1 MNYLIKAAL
10 LLAIGAIVSSNV
22 NAHSEGHNDDLAWSY
37 LVPLTVEK
45 YGIGARPAGSDAER
59 KAAKW
64 LTKQWKAQGYTV
76 QSLPFDYRLRGKD
89 YSSQNLVVDIK
100 GNNKGTLIIGAHYD
114 STGHNHGSLGATDNA
129 SGMAALLALSTNL
142 YKKKLPF
149 NVRLVAFGAEEV
161 GIQGAKVYV
170 NDQLKDK
177 KDVIGMIN
185 LDTIIGG
192 DNLYVHSAHT
202 KPYECKDI
210 KNVSY
215 NSDVQ
220 IRDGLI
226 AISKGLSKSNNHSL
240 HPAYDGYPEGVTG
253 SWSDHFPFACA
264 GIPIAYMEATNFS
277 INGYIGNDGYSQ
289 TTSKELWDCFDEKN
303 NTACDRKNEKS
314 WGMIWHTRFD
324 RLDTLE
330 PVMHDRLVKQLQQNV
345 DVLTQFVLTA
355 DKYIK

>member
-1 MNYLIKAAL
+1 MNFQVKTAL
-10 LLAIGAIVSSNV
+10 LLIISGIIFFNV
-22 NAHSEGHNDDLAWSY
+22 NAHSQGHKDDLAWSY

-59 KAAKW
+59 KAANW
-64 LTKQWKAQGYTV
+64 LTKQWETQGYKV
-76 QSLPFDYRLRGKD
+76 QALPFDYHLSGKN
-89 YSSQNLVVDIK
+89 YSSQNLVVDIVGK
-100 GNNKGTLIIGAHYD
+100 TDKTLIIGAHYD
-114 STGHNHGSLGATDNA
+114 STGDHNGSLGATDNA
-129 SGMAALLALSTNL
+129 SGMAALLTLSNNL
-142 YKKKLPF
+142 YKKVLPF
-149 NVRLVAFGAEEV
+149 NVRLIAFGAEEV

-170 NDQLKDK
+170 NEQFKDK
-177 KDVIGMIN
+177 NSVIGMIN

-210 KNVSY
+210 NNANY
-215 NSDVQ
+215 NSDTH

-226 AISKGLSKSNNHSL
+226 AISKTLSKSNYHSL
-240 HPAYDGYPEGVTG
+240 HPAFDGYPEGVTG
-253 SWSDHFPFACA
+253 SWSDHFPFACS
-264 GIPIAYMEATNFS
+264 GIPVAYMEATNFS
-277 INGYIGNDGYSQ
+277 INGYSGNDGYSQ
-289 TTSKELWDCFDEKN
+289 TTAEALWDCFDKTN
-303 NTACDRKNEKS
+303 NTACNRKSEKS

-355 DKYIK
+355 DKYFK